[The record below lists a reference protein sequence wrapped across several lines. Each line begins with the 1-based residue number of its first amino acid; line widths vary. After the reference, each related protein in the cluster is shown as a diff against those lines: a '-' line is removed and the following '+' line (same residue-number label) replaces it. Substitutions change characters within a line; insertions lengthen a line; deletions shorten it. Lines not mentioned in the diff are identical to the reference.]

1 MIFPASGRAALDQD
15 LDSILGGNDGK
26 VSSFFIIFHTT
37 DNDLENVEVCEQ
49 NPLLI
54 VKCSHS

>member
-1 MIFPASGRAALDQD
+1 MIFPVSVRAALDQD

-49 NPLLI
+49 NPLY
-54 VKCSHS
+54 